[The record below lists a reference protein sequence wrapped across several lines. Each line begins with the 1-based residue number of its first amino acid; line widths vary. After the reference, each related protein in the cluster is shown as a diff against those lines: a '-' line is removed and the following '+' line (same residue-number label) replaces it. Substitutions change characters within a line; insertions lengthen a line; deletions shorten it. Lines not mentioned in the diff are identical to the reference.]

1 LKLWEIFRIFPNYF
15 YSTIIAMQKKQ
26 VVRIWPPSGPVKER
40 ITLPASKS
48 ISNRLLVIKALSE
61 IDFRIINLSES
72 RDTLILE
79 QALHLISD
87 RTSGIDPITID
98 VADAGTPMRF
108 LAALLSITPGKWLL
122 TGNQRMQE
130 RPIGALVEALRAL
143 GAIIDYATLEG
154 FPPISI
160 TGRLLDGGEVT
171 IEAGISSQFI
181 SALMLIAPSLPD
193 GLTIHK
199 LGNTSSAPYI
209 AMTALLMQQAG
220 VKVEQQGGSIHIS
233 HQRYKP
239 MPVKVDADWSAASF
253 WYEIAAFSPDPG
265 IRLTGLHA
273 SGIQGDE
280 QVSAIFT
287 RLGVK
292 TEYSIQGTLLRKSA
306 IPAGSPF
313 SYDFTS
319 CPDLLI
325 PVAVA
330 CAGLQIEANLH
341 GLKAL
346 RLKESDRL
354 HAISTE
360 LVALGYHVTILSD
373 DALQIMQS
381 EANTLKDNSHIIETY
396 NDHRMAMAFAP
407 LSLLRPGICISNP
420 DVVGKSYPRYWN
432 NLRRAG
438 FVISPVDSSV

>member
-1 LKLWEIFRIFPNYF
+1 
-15 YSTIIAMQKKQ
+15 MQKKQ

-181 SALMLIAPSLPD
+181 SALM
-193 GLTIHK
+193 
-199 LGNTSSAPYI
+199 
-209 AMTALLMQQAG
+209 
-220 VKVEQQGGSIHIS
+220 
-233 HQRYKP
+233 
-239 MPVKVDADWSAASF
+239 
-253 WYEIAAFSPDPG
+253 
-265 IRLTGLHA
+265 
-273 SGIQGDE
+273 
-280 QVSAIFT
+280 
-287 RLGVK
+287 
-292 TEYSIQGTLLRKSA
+292 
-306 IPAGSPF
+306 
-313 SYDFTS
+313 
-319 CPDLLI
+319 
-325 PVAVA
+325 
-330 CAGLQIEANLH
+330 
-341 GLKAL
+341 
-346 RLKESDRL
+346 
-354 HAISTE
+354 
-360 LVALGYHVTILSD
+360 
-373 DALQIMQS
+373 
-381 EANTLKDNSHIIETY
+381 
-396 NDHRMAMAFAP
+396 
-407 LSLLRPGICISNP
+407 
-420 DVVGKSYPRYWN
+420 
-432 NLRRAG
+432 
-438 FVISPVDSSV
+438 